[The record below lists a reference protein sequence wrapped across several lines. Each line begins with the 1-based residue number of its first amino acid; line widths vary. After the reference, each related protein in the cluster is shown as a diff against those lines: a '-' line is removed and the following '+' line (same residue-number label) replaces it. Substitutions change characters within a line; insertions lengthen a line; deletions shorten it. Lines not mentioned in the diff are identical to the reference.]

1 MAYGVFSHR
10 FLQFVALALLM
21 LCMTQAQ
28 ETQETATTDSADQL
42 SDLSEQTTLLV
53 TDPSLGE
60 TTTEIPATVDVV
72 PAIETENRN
81 AQFDL
86 SAAADLDTKD
96 SNEIYLDN
104 VSCESDAIG
113 FEIVTG

>member
-21 LCMTQAQ
+21 LCMTQA
-28 ETQETATTDSADQL
+28 QETATTDSADQL